1 MYFALGASLALAG
14 FLLLNACF
22 SLCVNFVFRLVQKT
36 AAERPRATFFFLL
49 RILPACASA
58 LCILSLV
65 IPSYFIL
72 EPRGTSERIGWA
84 LSLLAAL
91 ATLLL
96 AHALL
101 QGAASWNRSRLILRD
116 WLQRSQPVSLPGVN
130 IPAYKLPAD
139 NLKEPFPVVA
149 VIGALRPR
157 LFISEHVFDA
167 LNGEEFAATLQHE
180 IGHITARDNLKRW
193 LARMCPAVLP
203 FLPRAGRLDRVWH
216 AASEECADI
225 YAVQKG
231 NAAPLSLASALIKVS
246 RMMPP
251 CNEQAIPTG
260 AYFLGR
266 EDLPDVA
273 RRVHVLLDAADSSGA
288 VAVSQSAT
296 RRKQFLLFGLLAS
309 STLLL
314 VLSYPTLLLGVHEVL
329 EQFLHLVS

>member
-14 FLLLNACF
+14 FFLLNACF
-22 SLCVNFVFRLVQKT
+22 SVGANFLFRLVQKT
-36 AAERPRATFFFLL
+36 AATRPRAAFFFLL

-58 LCILSLV
+58 LCILLLV

-84 LSLLAAL
+84 LSLLAGLSA
-91 ATLLL
+91 LLL
-96 AHALL
+96 AHSLL
-101 QGAASWNRSRLILRD
+101 QGVASWNRSRLILRD
-116 WLQRSQPVSLPGVN
+116 WLRRSQPVSLPGVN
-130 IPAYKLPAD
+130 IPAYELPAD

-203 FLPRAGRLDRVWH
+203 FLPRAERLDRVWH
-216 AASEECADI
+216 AASEECADS
-225 YAVQKG
+225 YAVQQG
-231 NAAPLSLASALIKVS
+231 NIPPLNLASALIKVS
-246 RMMPP
+246 RMMPCTHP
-251 CNEQAIPTG
+251 PIPTG
-260 AYFLGR
+260 AYFLGE

-273 RRVHVLLDAADSSGA
+273 RRVHVLLNAADSSGA

-329 EQFLHLVS
+329 EEFLHLVS

>member
-14 FLLLNACF
+14 FFLLNACF
-22 SLCVNFVFRLVQKT
+22 SVGVNFVFRLVQKT
-36 AAERPRATFFFLL
+36 AAARPRATFFFLL
-49 RILPACASA
+49 RILPAAASA
-58 LCILSLV
+58 LCILFLV

-91 ATLLL
+91 SALLL

-101 QGAASWNRSRLILRD
+101 QGMASWNRSRLILRD

-130 IPAYKLPAD
+130 IPAYKLTAYKLED
-139 NLKEPFPVVA
+139 PFPVVA
-149 VIGALRPR
+149 IIGALRPR

-180 IGHITARDNLKRW
+180 IGHIIARDNLKRW
-193 LARMCPAVLP
+193 LARMSPAVLP
-203 FLPRAGRLDRVWH
+203 FLSGARELAHTWH
-216 AASEECADI
+216 AASEECADS

-231 NAAPLSLASALIKVS
+231 KVAPLSLASALIKVS
-246 RMMPP
+246 RMMP
-251 CNEQAIPTG
+251 CNHPPIPTG
-260 AYFLGR
+260 AYFLGE

-273 RRVHVLLDAADSSGA
+273 RRVHALLNAADSSGA
-288 VAVSQSAT
+288 VAVTQSAT
-296 RRKQFLLFGLLAS
+296 RRKQLLHFGLLAS

-314 VLSYPTLLLGVHEVL
+314 MLSYPTLLLGVHEVL
-329 EQFLHLVS
+329 EEFLHLIS

>member
-14 FLLLNACF
+14 FFLLNACF
-22 SLCVNFVFRLVQKT
+22 SVGVNFVFRLVQKT
-36 AAERPRATFFFLL
+36 AAARPRATFFFLL

-101 QGAASWNRSRLILRD
+101 QGVASWNRSRLILRD
-116 WLQRSQPVSLPGVN
+116 WLRRSQPVSLPGVS
-130 IPAYKLPAD
+130 IPAYK
-139 NLKEPFPVVA
+139 LKEPFPVVA

-180 IGHITARDNLKRW
+180 IGHIIARDNLKRW

-203 FLPRAGRLDRVWH
+203 FLPTAKRLDRVWH
-216 AASEECADI
+216 AASEECADS

-231 NAAPLSLASALIKVS
+231 KVAPLNLASALIKVS

-251 CNEQAIPTG
+251 CNRQAVPSG
-260 AYFLGR
+260 AYFLGE

-288 VAVSQSAT
+288 VAAPQSAT
-296 RRKQFLLFGLLAS
+296 RRKQFLLLGLLAS